1 MLDSTRQKLIIL
13 GFICCS
19 YILILSLFVH
29 YERID
34 LSKLKSITNNLNN
47 FAIIDI
53 SLSEN
58 GKC

>member
-53 SLSEN
+53 SL
-58 GKC
+58 